1 MLRMFDRDET
11 KHPMGI
17 YTVYIYTHHGEP
29 GTLCIIYIYLL
40 KHLEVNA
47 I

>member
-1 MLRMFDRDET
+1 MLRMFDWDET

-17 YTVYIYTHHGEP
+17 YIYTSWRARN
-29 GTLCIIYIYLL
+29 IMYNIYIH